1 MRDRC
6 RERPLCPTSTV
17 FRAFLVVSD
26 SIAPVQPVRRGRCLD
41 GTTHHPNEMRLPH
54 CQAVTWSRSGIPSRL
69 ASIAR
74 RQHKRVRVQDGF
86 RAYPAAGAAL
96 PRTPSPPPAFSAKR
110 NSFLPWP
117 GGPGLNQDRLPATYR
132 SSVLKAVRWRA
143 RDSRADRD
151 HWAALSVQ
159 LEGSQRLLAVVRSP
173 VVQFLMRPAL

>member
-86 RAYPAAGAAL
+86 RAYPAAGAAP

-110 NSFLPWP
+110 NSFPPWP
-117 GGPGLNQDRLPATYR
+117 GGPGLNQDRLPATDG
-132 SSVLKAVRWRA
+132 SSVLKA
-143 RDSRADRD
+143 DLSL
-151 HWAALSVQ
+151 AAVSGAERGHLSE
-159 LEGSQRLLAVVRSP
+159 LS
-173 VVQFLMRPAL
+173 